1 MSTRNAE
8 IEKKIAELFGA
19 YEDDKTITEYLE
31 ENEEDYSD
39 DIYDFAFREAIR
51 QGVTEYIENH
61 VDEFDL
67 MDNGDSSSYLYETED
82 EDIQDLL
89 MSYGAYRSFD
99 DYTDYKF
106 AVETVNNTVLS
117 FEADFQKEVFEKY
130 LTQYGISRGELVEM
144 FSDEDKV
151 EEFED
156 EHERSFEE
164 DMAAMGI
171 TVEDGEIKF
180 LDKADWE
187 NDDNGIELYELIKEL
202 GWECNFEGESWK
214 FETTGVYFIK

>member
-1 MSTRNAE
+1 MSARNAE
-8 IEKKIAELFGA
+8 IEKQIAELFGA
-19 YEDDKTITEYLE
+19 YEDDETITEFLE
-31 ENEEDYSD
+31 ENEDDYED

-61 VDEFDL
+61 VDDFDL
-67 MDNGDSSSYLYETED
+67 MDNGDSSSYLDETED

-106 AVETVNNTVLS
+106 AAETVNNTVLS

-130 LTQYGISRGELVEM
+130 LAQYGISQEELIEM

-156 EHERSFEE
+156 EHERYFED
-164 DMAAMGI
+164 DMAAMGVK
-171 TVEDGEIKF
+171 VEADEIKF
-180 LDKADWE
+180 LDKTDWD
-187 NDDNGIELYELIKEL
+187 NNDNGIELYELIEEL
-202 GWECNFEGESWK
+202 GWECDFEGESWK